1 MDDQNKEMKMR
12 NSLVQNT
19 KQVKLKKKQA
29 GRKVVLNRIQAIL
42 PMTLPMTPM
51 ASFWYLIVNFEH
63 ISHTLF

>member
-1 MDDQNKEMKMR
+1 MDDQNKKEMKMR
-12 NSLVQNT
+12 NSPKHKTN
-19 KQVKLKKKQA
+19 KIEKKQA